1 MSKLNIGIAGVGGR
15 MGVMILKDI
24 LGREATTVASGLVRT
39 GSNLVG
45 SDLGTLASIEP
56 LGVAITDNPKT
67 CFADADVVVDF
78 SLPEA
83 IEELAEAAID
93 EKKPWVVGTTGL
105 SEKEEAILRAASEKI
120 PVVFASNMSLGV
132 NLLFALVEQVAR
144 SLDDNFDIEI
154 LDFHHKHKVDAPSG
168 TALTLGE
175 AAAMGRGIDFKTSA
189 TLSREG
195 VVGARTKGE
204 IGFSALRGGAVVGEH
219 AVIFAS
225 TGERL
230 ELHHKASDRSIYA
243 AGAVT
248 AGLWVRDK
256 SPGMYS
262 MKDVLGINS

>member
-1 MSKLNIGIAGVGGR
+1 MYKR
-15 MGVMILKDI
+15 Q
-24 LGREATTVASGLVRT
+24 
-39 GSNLVG
+39 
-45 SDLGTLASIEP
+45 
-56 LGVAITDNPKT
+56 
-67 CFADADVVVDF
+67 
-78 SLPEA
+78 
-83 IEELAEAAID
+83 
-93 EKKPWVVGTTGL
+93 
-105 SEKEEAILRAASEKI
+105 ILRAASEKI

-262 MKDVLGINS
+262 MKDVLGIKS